1 VAIDVRSTAGL
12 PFEASVF
19 TRSARASEQHA
30 ASWSVHYSRRLLIA
44 DAAVV
49 LAVTGITFA
58 VLVAFDR
65 ILWESAPA
73 YAVLS
78 TLIAGAWMLTL
89 SLSRSR
95 DFRLIGVGFDE
106 YRRAII
112 ATCIVYGATAVG
124 AALAQLVVPRS
135 YFVVGLPLGVVALII
150 ERNLNRIWLAKRRE
164 NGLYLTKVIVVGEPN
179 DVQYVIDQISR
190 RPGRVEYDII
200 GAVLPVGTEATS
212 VTGHGRTVPVV
223 GFANAVPSVIERVGA
238 TAVIVAGRLDGG
250 SAFVR
255 ELGWQLESS
264 ATELVLAPGLTN
276 VAGPRIHWRPVD
288 GLPLMHVEMPQYNG
302 LKHLAKRV
310 MDVVLA
316 ALALIAIA
324 PMLAAIAILI
334 KRDDHGPV
342 LFTQKRMG
350 RGGVPFTMIKF
361 RTMCLD
367 AEAKKAELEQ
377 LNEGAGVM
385 FKLAHDPRVTA
396 IGHHLRRYS
405 LDELPQFWNV
415 LRGDMSLVGPRPWPE
430 NDIPTGD
437 RMVIR
442 RLYSKPGITGL
453 WQTAGRSDLDWE
465 ESVRL
470 DLFYV
475 ENWSIT
481 GDVALLCR
489 TAKQLLHPAGAY

>member
-1 VAIDVRSTAGL
+1 MS
-12 PFEASVF
+12 
-19 TRSARASEQHA
+19 
-30 ASWSVHYSRRLLIA
+30 YSRRLLYF

-49 LAVTGITFA
+49 VFVTGVTFA
-58 VLVAFDR
+58 VMVAFDR
-65 ILWESAPA
+65 IDEQSAPA
-73 YAVLS
+73 YALLS
-78 TLIAGAWMLTL
+78 AAIAVCWMLAL

-95 DFRLIGVGFDE
+95 DFRLVGVGFDE
-106 YRRAII
+106 YRRAFI
-112 ATCIVYGATAVG
+112 ATCVVYGATAVG
-124 AALAQLVVPRS
+124 AALAQLIVPRS
-135 YFVVGLPLGVVALII
+135 YFVVGLPLGILALII
-150 ERNLNRIWLAKRRE
+150 ERNLNRMWLAKRRQK
-164 NGLYLTKVIVVGEPN
+164 GLYLTKVVVVGEPN

-190 RPGRVEYDII
+190 RPGRVEYDIV
-200 GAVLPVGTEATS
+200 GAVLPVGDASTS
-212 VTGHGRTVPVV
+212 VTGHGNTVPVI
-223 GFANAVPSVIERVGA
+223 GFANAVPSVIARVGA

-255 ELGWQLESS
+255 ELGWQLETTS
-264 ATELVLAPGLTN
+264 TELVLAPGLTN

-288 GLPLMHVEMPQYNG
+288 GLPLMHVEMPHYNG
-302 LKHLAKRV
+302 LKHVAKRA

-316 ALALIAIA
+316 SLALLVIA
-324 PMLAAIAILI
+324 PVLAVIALLI
-334 KRDDHGPV
+334 KHGDHGPV
-342 LFTQKRMG
+342 FFTQKRMG

-367 AEAKKAELEQ
+367 AEAKKAELEH
-377 LNEGAGVM
+377 LNEGAGAM
-385 FKLAHDPRVTA
+385 FKLAHDPRITTV
-396 IGHHLRRYS
+396 GHRLRHYS
-405 LDELPQFWNV
+405 LDELPQFINV

-430 NDIPTGD
+430 KDIPTGD

-489 TAKQLLHPAGAY
+489 TAKQLLHPSGAY